1 MAGGGEVI
9 FEWAVGFVDECAAA
23 GVVLPPQI
31 TLMLPYVDVVL
42 WARQQRKPP
51 TWRQISERWGV
62 HRATAYRW
70 KRVLRAQPQSEKVLE
85 THPPEPRHQLLS
97 PQLSGTAWY
106 QGLNQGPRR

>member
-1 MAGGGEVI
+1 MACGGEVI

-23 GVVLPPQI
+23 GVELPPQV
-31 TLMLPYVDVVL
+31 TRMLPYVDVVL
-42 WARQQRKPP
+42 WVRQQRKPP

-70 KRVLRAQPQSEKVLE
+70 KRVLGAQAPTRESLE
-85 THPPEPRHQLLS
+85 THPGAPRHQLLS

-106 QGLNQGPRR
+106 QGLNKGPTR